1 MGQIVVTGTGLISSA
16 GIGAG
21 PVLDAMDSGVHFF
34 NRPQEGKRS
43 LHPSFPWPEASLENP
58 DVPWPAGSP
67 WPDLKKYA
75 NASAHQAVAVA
86 RLAIDVSGMADEKS
100 GIRCGTIVASGNRTD
115 ELGPLL
121 ARLGAR
127 LEEDPRPL
135 AKLLYDEIPDYSY
148 LRGIPCQIGQFV
160 CLAAGYRGSNVAAH
174 GEASA
179 SGLGAVA
186 LAVRILQSGELD
198 RVLVVGV
205 GNPVPPSMLVA
216 FDTHDPLGTA
226 ALPGRG
232 PFDVGRAG
240 TLLGH
245 GAAALVFESEESAR
259 LRGATSI
266 ATVLGCET
274 VNATTREIA
283 IRQALEMTLEEVP
296 RRPGFWWAHGSGSV
310 PMDLVECR
318 AAGPL
323 VAVPTTSS
331 KGTIGNVFESAGLID
346 IVLAV
351 EALARGEVPPVGLLQ
366 QPDPQLGDVDFVVA
380 TSRPLKPGTNTA
392 LVTALD
398 QRVEAAG
405 AIMLAVDQSSH

>member
-1 MGQIVVTGTGLISSA
+1 MGQIVLTGTGLISPA
-16 GIGAG
+16 GTGAG
-21 PVLDAMDSGVHFF
+21 AVLDAMTRGVHFF

-43 LHPSFPWPEASLENP
+43 LHPNFPWPEASLENP
-58 DVPWPAGSP
+58 DVAWPVGSP
-67 WPDLKKYA
+67 WPDIKKYA

-86 RLAIDVSGMADEKS
+86 RLAIDASGMADEES
-100 GIRCGTIVASGNRTD
+100 GIRCGTIIASGNRTD

-121 ARLGAR
+121 ARLGAL
-127 LEEDPRPL
+127 LEHDPRPV
-135 AKLLYDEIPDYSY
+135 AKLLYDEVPDYSY

-205 GNPVPPSMLVA
+205 GTPVPPSMLVA
-216 FDTHDPLGTA
+216 LDAHDPLGTE

-240 TLLGH
+240 TLLGNS
-245 GAAALVFESEESAR
+245 AAALVLETEESAR
-259 LRGATSI
+259 SRGTTRM
-266 ATVLGCET
+266 ATVLACEA
-274 VNATTREIA
+274 VNATSRETA
-283 IRQALEMTLEEVP
+283 IRQALEMTLAEAS
-296 RRPGFWWAHGSGSV
+296 RSPGFWWAHGSGSV

-323 VAVPTTSS
+323 VTVPATSS
-331 KGTIGNVFESAGLID
+331 KGTIGNAFESAGLID

-351 EALARGEVPPVGLLQ
+351 EALARGDVPPIGLLQ
-366 QPDPQLGDVDFVVA
+366 QPDPLLGEVDFVVGS
-380 TSRPLKPGTNTA
+380 SRSLQPGINTA

-405 AIMLAVDQSSH
+405 AIMIAVNQ

>member
-1 MGQIVVTGTGLISSA
+1 MGQIVVTGTGLLSPA

-21 PVLDAMDSGVHFF
+21 AVLDAMASGIHFF

-58 DVPWPAGSP
+58 GVPWPVGSP
-67 WPDLKKYA
+67 WPDIKKYA

-86 RLAIDVSGMADEKS
+86 QLAIDASGMADEKS

-121 ARLGAR
+121 SRLGA
-127 LEEDPRPL
+127 LFEQDPRPL
-135 AKLLYDEIPDYSY
+135 AKLLYDEVPDYSY

-174 GEASA
+174 GEAGA
-179 SGLGAVA
+179 SGLGPVA

-216 FDTHDPLGTA
+216 FDTHDPLGTE

-259 LRGATSI
+259 LRGATRMAS
-266 ATVLGCET
+266 VLACEA

-283 IRQALEMTLEEVP
+283 IRQALEMTLEEAS
-296 RRPGFWWAHGSGSV
+296 RSPGFWWAHGSGSNL
-310 PMDLVECR
+310 MDLVECR
-318 AAGPL
+318 AVAPL
-323 VAVPTTSS
+323 VAAPTTSS
-331 KGTIGNVFESAGLID
+331 KGTIGNAFESAGLID

-351 EALARGEVPPVGLLQ
+351 EALGRRELPPVGLLQ
-366 QPDPQLGDVDFVVA
+366 QPDPQLGDVDFVV
-380 TSRPLKPGTNTA
+380 TSARSLQPGINTA

-405 AIMLAVDQSSH
+405 AIMIAVDQ